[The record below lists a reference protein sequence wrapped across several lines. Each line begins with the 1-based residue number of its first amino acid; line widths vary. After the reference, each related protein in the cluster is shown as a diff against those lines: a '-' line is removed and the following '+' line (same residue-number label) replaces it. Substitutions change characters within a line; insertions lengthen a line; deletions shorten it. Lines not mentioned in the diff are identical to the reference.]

1 MSFDY
6 AKSAATAQRL
16 LARFGQRVTLKRKS
30 AGQYDPVT
38 GEETPGIEAVQQAA
52 AVLLDY
58 SYQGSGEQMAEHIR
72 KGDKRILIEAKG
84 LQWPPDALT
93 LLEDASGGVWQLEMV
108 RTLAPAGL
116 PVMYEANGTR

>member
-6 AKSAATAQRL
+6 AKSADTAQRL
-16 LARFGQRVTLKRKS
+16 LTKFGQQVTLKRKS

-38 GEETPGIEAVQQAA
+38 GEEAPGSEAVQQAA
-52 AVLLDY
+52 AVLLEHK
-58 SYQGSGEQMAEHIR
+58 GEEYAEHIR

-84 LQWPPDALT
+84 LQWPPDTLT
-93 LLEDASGGVWQLEMV
+93 LLEDINGVIWQLEMV
-108 RTLAPAGL
+108 RALAPAGL